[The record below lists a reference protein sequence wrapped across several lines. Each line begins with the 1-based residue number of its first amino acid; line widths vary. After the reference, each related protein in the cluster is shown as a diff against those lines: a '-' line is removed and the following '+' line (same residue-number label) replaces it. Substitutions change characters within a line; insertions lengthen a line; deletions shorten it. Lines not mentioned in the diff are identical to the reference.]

1 MKDFQLIQRAAF
13 LAGALALAGCRD
25 SVDEGV
31 STDLDPFSD
40 LADRS
45 KVAEAARQSVEKEIL
60 WKKRTDSYGK
70 EVTLFAAA
78 PLPPDET
85 RSYRVVEGGQPFF
98 IRISRFGQNWQ
109 GVALDPSGQI
119 PIRLFEGATAEEC
132 LQTIR
137 TEYRFTGD
145 FVLSID
151 CAWQ

>member
-1 MKDFQLIQRAAF
+1 MVQRSAF

-25 SVDEGV
+25 SVGERV

-45 KVAEAARQSVEKEIL
+45 KVAEVARPYLEKEIL
-60 WKKRTDSYGK
+60 WEKRTDSYEK

-85 RSYRVVEGGQPFF
+85 RSYRMALGDQIFF
-98 IRISRFGQNWQ
+98 LRISRLGSDWQ
-109 GVALDPSGQI
+109 GAVIELADQNPM
-119 PIRLFEGATAEEC
+119 RVFEGATAEEC

-137 TEYRFTGD
+137 NEYRFRGD
-145 FVLSID
+145 FVLLFD
-151 CAWQ
+151 